1 MTDYTNASYRSD
13 TGLWHLTVRVS
24 DHGVSAWLNLKDS
37 ETEPP
42 RMLVDSS
49 WPKERDGLMGRIE
62 NAVYDNPDVLD
73 DYAATIIV
81 ESARTLVVPAT
92 ELKEEGD
99 AERLYTMVY
108 KSRNEDV
115 MADESGPETILFT
128 LIPGMISFLRRTFP
142 GARVRSHLG
151 MFIERVRN
159 LGAGLRIFL
168 DIRHGE
174 ADIVALNGDTL
185 LSASVQP
192 YSEWTD
198 IVYRIFNLMDVY
210 SLKSGECEI
219 SFSGADSDLYR
230 KLSEFL
236 TPKCALVRHLG
247 DDTARKTI

>member
-1 MTDYTNASYRSD
+1 MTDYSNASYRSD

-42 RMLVDSS
+42 RVLVDST
-49 WPKERDGLMGRIE
+49 WPKERDGLMAKIE

-81 ESARTLVVPAT
+81 ESSRTLVVPDS
-92 ELKEEGD
+92 ELKEDGD

-108 KSRNEDV
+108 KTRNEDV
-115 MADESGPETILFT
+115 MSDESGAETILFT
-128 LIPGMISFLRRTFP
+128 LIPGMIAFLRRTFP

-151 MFIERVRN
+151 MFIEKVRD

-168 DIRHGE
+168 DLRPGE
-174 ADIVALNGDTL
+174 TDIVALNGDTL

-192 YSEWTD
+192 YTEWTD
-198 IVYRIFNLMDVY
+198 IIYRIFNLMDVY
-210 SLKSGECEI
+210 SLKSHECEVSI
-219 SFSGADSDLYR
+219 SGADADMYR

-236 TPKCALVRHLG
+236 ATKCASVRQLNH
-247 DDTARKTI
+247 DSPQKTI